1 MAIAKKY
8 KKYAEDVL
16 SGKIVAG
23 QYIKL
28 ACKRY
33 LSFFERDDMYF
44 DTKAV
49 DKVVNFI
56 SKLKHFTGSHNNKPF
71 ILSDWQ
77 YWIICSIFGFK
88 WKDKKTRVT
97 RTAFIQV
104 GRKNGK
110 SSLLAAISLYCLIAD
125 NEPNAQVIFAANSA
139 KQAQLCF
146 KMASTFLSGLDPKGK
161 LFKRYRDKIKFDF
174 TKSEIIVTAA
184 DATKLDGLN
193 ASFFCVDELEE
204 APNAD
209 LWNVLE
215 TSQGMRSQPLAIA
228 ICTAG
233 FDLSSFCYNMRLSN
247 IEILQGK
254 AVDDSQFSAIYEL
267 DEGDDVE
274 DEGVWKKPNPNLDVT
289 IKSDYLR
296 QQLNKAKNNPA
307 LQTSV
312 YTKLFNVWV
321 SSSES
326 WIPMD
331 YIFKAQKK
339 WEYKDFEDSYAYVGV
354 DLGATSDLTAIS
366 VLINQEDKFYLRNY
380 YFVPEE
386 TLKSN
391 PNREKYKLWKKQ
403 GFLNV
408 TLGNVTDYDE
418 VSKKIQIINEE
429 IPITQISYDA
439 WNSSAWA
446 IQITNLGY
454 NLVPYSQSIGSM
466 NRPSK
471 ELQRLIMS
479 GKIVLYPNPIDVFC
493 FENSKPKYDLNDNL
507 KITKESWNQKID
519 GVVAMITSLGGFL
532 NVNGFNNTDVFG
544 FNFSEN

>member
-16 SGKIVAG
+16 SEKIVAG
-23 QYIKL
+23 EYIKL

-33 LSFFERDDMYF
+33 LSFFDREDMFF

-49 DKVVNFI
+49 DKATNFI
-56 SKLKHFTGSHNNKPF
+56 QKLRHFTGSHNGKNF

-88 WKDKKTRVT
+88 WKEKKTRVT

-125 NEPNAQVIFAANSA
+125 GEANAQVIFAANSA

-146 KMASTFLSGLDPKGK
+146 SMASTFLSGLDPKGK

-184 DATKLDGLN
+184 DASKLDGLN
-193 ASFFCVDELEE
+193 ASMFCQDELEE

-215 TSQGMRSQPLAIA
+215 TSQGMREQPLAIA

-247 IEILQGK
+247 IEILNGK
-254 AVDDSQFSAIYEL
+254 AVDDTMFSAIYEL
-267 DEGDDVE
+267 DEGDNVE
-274 DEGVWKKPNPNLDVT
+274 DKNVWAKANPNLDIT

-312 YTKLFNVWV
+312 YTKLFNMWL

-331 YIFKAQKK
+331 YIFKSQKK
-339 WEYKDFEDSYAYVGV
+339 WEYKDFEDSYAYFGV

-366 VLINQEDKFYLRNY
+366 LLINQEDKFYIRNY

-386 TLKSN
+386 TLKTN
-391 PNREKYKLWKKQ
+391 PNREKYKLWKKL

-408 TLGNVTDYDE
+408 TSGNVTDYE
-418 VSKKIQIINEE
+418 RITTKIQE
-429 IPITQISYDA
+429 ITEQIQITQVSYDQ
-439 WNSSAWA
+439 WNATQWA
-446 IQITNLGY
+446 ISMTNLGY
-454 NLVPYSQSIGSM
+454 NLQPFSQSIGSM
-466 NRPSK
+466 NRPTK
-471 ELQRLIMS
+471 ELERLIMS

-493 FENSKPKYDLNDNL
+493 FQNCVPKYDLNDNL

-519 GVVAMITSLGGFL
+519 GVVAMINALGGFL
-532 NVNGFNNTDVFG
+532 ATNNFNNDVFG
-544 FNFSEN
+544 FSFGEN

>member
-16 SGKIVAG
+16 SEKIVAG
-23 QYIKL
+23 EYIKL

-33 LSFFERDDMYF
+33 LSFFDREDMFF

-49 DKVVNFI
+49 DKATNFI
-56 SKLKHFTGSHNNKPF
+56 QKLRHFTGSHNGKNF

-88 WKDKKTRVT
+88 WKEKKTRVT

-125 NEPNAQVIFAANSA
+125 GEANAQVIFAANSA

-146 KMASTFLSGLDPKGK
+146 SMASTFLSGLDPKGK

-193 ASFFCVDELEE
+193 ASMFCQDELEE

-215 TSQGMRSQPLAIA
+215 TSQGMRAQPLAIA
-228 ICTAG
+228 ILTAG
-233 FDLSSFCYNMRLSN
+233 FNLSSFSYQMRLSN

-254 AVDDSQFSAIYEL
+254 AVDDTMFSAIYEL
-267 DEGDDVE
+267 DEGDNVE
-274 DEGVWKKPNPNLDVT
+274 DKEVWRKANPNLDIT
-289 IKSDYLR
+289 IKSEYLKN
-296 QQLNKAKNNPA
+296 QLLKAKNNPA
-307 LQTSV
+307 LETSV
-312 YTKLFNVWV
+312 LTKLFNKWL

-339 WEYKDFEDSYAYVGV
+339 WEYKDFEDSYAFLGL
-354 DLGATSDLTAIS
+354 DLGSTSDLTAIS
-366 VLINQEDKFYLRNY
+366 ILINKEEKFYFRNY

-386 TLKSN
+386 CLRTN
-391 PNREKYKLWKKQ
+391 PNKDKYRLWKKQ
-403 GFLNV
+403 GFLDV
-408 TLGNVTDYDE
+408 TPGNVTDYNYI
-418 VSKKIQIINEE
+418 VSKIQEINEQ
-429 IPITQISYDA
+429 IPITQISYDS
-439 WNSSAWA
+439 WNATQFA
-446 IQITNLGY
+446 IEATNLGF
-454 NLVPYSQSIGSM
+454 NMIPYSQSIGSM
-466 NRPSK
+466 NRPTK
-471 ELQRLIMS
+471 EIQRLILS
-479 GKIVLYPNPIDVFC
+479 GKIEIYKNDVDIFC
-493 FENSKPKYDLNDNL
+493 FQNVRIKRDVNDNER
-507 KITKESWNQKID
+507 ISKESWNLKVD
-519 GVVAMITSLGGFL
+519 GCVSMTMALGGYL
-532 NVNGFNNTDVFG
+532 NNTGFSNEIYG
-544 FNFSEN
+544 FNFNDN

>member
-16 SGKIVAG
+16 SEKIVAG

-33 LSFFERDDMYF
+33 LSFFERDDMFF

-88 WKDKKTRVT
+88 WREKKTRVT

-125 NEPNAQVIFAANSA
+125 GEANAQVIFAANSA

-146 KMASTFLSGLDPKGK
+146 NMASTFLSGLDPKGK
-161 LFKRYRDKIKFDF
+161 LFKRYRDKIKFSF

-184 DATKLDGLN
+184 DASKLDGLN
-193 ASFFCVDELEE
+193 ASMFCQDELEE

-215 TSQGMRSQPLAIA
+215 TSMGSREQPIAIA

-247 IEILQGK
+247 IEVLNGK
-254 AVDDSQFSAIYEL
+254 ASDDTMFSAIYEL

-274 DEGVWKKPNPNLDVT
+274 DEKVWKKANPNLDIT
-289 IKSDYLR
+289 IKKDYLK
-296 QQLNKAKNNPA
+296 QQLQKAKNNPA

-312 YTKLFNVWV
+312 YTKLFNMWL

-326 WIPMD
+326 WIPME
-331 YIFKAQKK
+331 YIFKSQKD
-339 WEYKDFEDSYAYVGV
+339 WNYADFEDCYAYVGI

-366 VLINQEDKFYLRNY
+366 LLINQEDKFYIRNY

-386 TLKSN
+386 TLRTN
-391 PNREKYKLWKKQ
+391 PNKGKYRLWKQQ

-408 TLGNVTDYDE
+408 TPGNVTDYDYIAE
-418 VSKKIQIINEE
+418 AIRKINEE
-429 IPITQISYDA
+429 IPIVQISYDS
-439 WNSSAWA
+439 WNATQFC
-446 IQITNLGY
+446 IQMTNLGF
-454 NLVPYSQSIGSM
+454 NMIPYSQAIGSIS
-466 NRPSK
+466 RPTK
-471 ELQRLIMS
+471 ELQRLILS
-479 GKIVLYPNPIDVFC
+479 GKIELYKNDVDIFC
-493 FENSKPKYDLNDNL
+493 FENVRIKRDVNGNERIS
-507 KITKESWNQKID
+507 KESWDMKVD
-519 GVVAMITSLGGFL
+519 GCVAMTMALGGFL
-532 NVNGFNNTDVFG
+532 NSNNGFSNEIYG

>member
-33 LSFFERDDMYF
+33 LSFFEREDMFF

-56 SKLKHFTGSHNNKPF
+56 SKLKHFTGSHASKPF

-77 YWIICSIFGFK
+77 FHIICSIFGFK

-125 NEPNAQVIFAANSA
+125 GEANAQVVFAANSS
-139 KQAQLCF
+139 KQAALCF
-146 KMASTFLSGLDPKGK
+146 NMASTFLSGLDPKGK
-161 LFKRYRDKIKFDF
+161 LFKRYRDKIKFDY

-193 ASFFCVDELEE
+193 CSMFCQDELEE
-204 APNAD
+204 APNGK
-209 LWNVLE
+209 LWNVLS
-215 TSQGMRSQPLAIA
+215 TSQGMREQPLAIA

-233 FDLSSFCYNMRLSN
+233 FDLSSFCYQMRRSN
-247 IEILQGK
+247 IEILTGK
-254 AVDDSQFSAIYEL
+254 ASDDTMFSAIYEL
-267 DEGDDVE
+267 DDGDDVE
-274 DEGVWKKPNPNLDVT
+274 DEKVWKKANPNLDIA

-296 QQLNKAKNNPA
+296 QQLQQAKNNPV
-307 LQTSV
+307 LQTDV
-312 YTKLFNVWV
+312 YTKLFNMWL

-326 WIPMD
+326 WIPME
-331 YIFKAQKK
+331 YIFKAQKN

-366 VLINQEDKFYLRNY
+366 LLINQEEKFYFRNY
-380 YFVPEE
+380 YFLPSDCL
-386 TLKSN
+386 TSS
-391 PNREKYKLWKKQ
+391 PNREKYKLWKKL

-408 TLGNVTDYDE
+408 TNGNVTDYDE

-446 IQITNLGY
+446 IQMTNLGY

-479 GKIVLYPNPIDVFC
+479 EKIVLYPNPIDVFC
-493 FENSKPKYDLNDNL
+493 FENCKPKYDLNDNL
-507 KITKESWNQKID
+507 KVTKESWNQKID
-519 GVVAMITSLGGFL
+519 GVVAMITSLGGYL
-532 NVNGFNNTDVFG
+532 NNTGFSNEIYG
-544 FNFSEN
+544 FNFGE

>member
-16 SGKIVAG
+16 SEKIVAG

-33 LSFFERDDMYF
+33 LSFFERDDMFF

-139 KQAQLCF
+139 KQASLCF
-146 KMASTFLSGLDPKGK
+146 SMASTFLSGLDPKGK
-161 LFKRYRDKIKFDF
+161 LFKRYRDKIKFEF

-184 DATKLDGLN
+184 DASKLDGLN
-193 ASFFCVDELEE
+193 ASFSCVDELEE
-204 APNAD
+204 APNGD

-215 TSQGMRSQPLAIA
+215 TSCGMREQPISIA

-233 FDLSSFCYNMRLSN
+233 FDLTSFCYNMRLSN
-247 IEILQGK
+247 IEILERK
-254 AVDDSQFSAIYEL
+254 TVDDSQFAAIYEL
-267 DEGDDVE
+267 DEGDNVE
-274 DEGVWKKPNPNLDVT
+274 DEKVWKKPNPNLDVT

-307 LQTSV
+307 LETSV
-312 YTKLFNVWV
+312 LTKLFNKWL

-339 WEYKDFEDSYAYVGV
+339 WNYKDFEDCFAFVGI

-366 VLINQEDKFYLRNY
+366 VLINQEEKFYFKNY
-380 YFVPEE
+380 YFLPSDCL
-386 TLKSN
+386 TSS
-391 PNREKYKLWKKQ
+391 PNREKYKLWVKQ

-408 TLGNVTDYDE
+408 TPGNVTDYDYIT
-418 VSKKIQIINEE
+418 SKIQEINEE
-429 IPITQISYDA
+429 IPIVQISYDS
-439 WNSSAWA
+439 WNATQFS
-446 IQITNLGY
+446 IILTNLGF
-454 NLVPYSQSIGSM
+454 NMIPYSQSIGSM
-466 NRPSK
+466 NRPTK
-471 ELQRLIMS
+471 EIQRLILS
-479 GKIVLYPNPIDVFC
+479 GKIELYKNDVDIFC
-493 FENSKPKYDLNDNL
+493 FQNVRIKRDVNGNERIS
-507 KITKESWNQKID
+507 KESWDLKVD
-519 GVVAMITSLGGFL
+519 GCVSMAMALGGYL
-532 NVNGFNNTDVFG
+532 NTNGFSNEIYG
-544 FNFSEN
+544 FNFNEQ

>member
-33 LSFFERDDMYF
+33 LSFFEREDMYF
-44 DTKAV
+44 DAKAV

-88 WKDKKTRVT
+88 WKEKKTRVT
-97 RTAFIQV
+97 RTAFIEV

-125 NEPNAQVIFAANSA
+125 GEANAQVIFAANSA

-146 KMASTFLSGLDPKGK
+146 SMASTFLSGLDPKGK
-161 LFKRYRDKIKFDF
+161 LFKRYRDKIKFEF

-184 DATKLDGLN
+184 DSSKLDGLN
-193 ASFFCVDELEE
+193 ASTFVEDELEE

-215 TSQGMRSQPLAIA
+215 TSQGMRSQPIAIA

-233 FDLSSFCYNMRLSN
+233 FDLSSFCYQMRLSN
-247 IEILQGK
+247 ISILNEK
-254 AVDDSQFSAIYEL
+254 AVDDTMFSAIYEL
-267 DEGDDVE
+267 DEGDNVE
-274 DEGVWKKPNPNLDVT
+274 DEGVWKKANPNLDVT

-296 QQLNKAKNNPA
+296 QQLQKAKNNPA
-307 LQTSV
+307 LHTSV
-312 YTKLFNVWV
+312 VTKLFNVWV

-331 YIFKAQKK
+331 YIFKSQKK
-339 WEYKDFEDSYAYVGV
+339 WEYKDFEDSYAYVGL

-366 VLINQEDKFYLRNY
+366 LLINQEDKFYFRNY

-386 TLKSN
+386 CLRTN
-391 PNREKYKLWKKQ
+391 PNKDKYRLWKKQ

-408 TLGNVTDYDE
+408 TPGNVTDYDYIAE
-418 VSKKIQIINEE
+418 VIRKINEQ
-429 IPITQISYDA
+429 IPIVQISYDS
-439 WNSSAWA
+439 WNATQFC
-446 IQITNLGY
+446 IQMTNLGF
-454 NLVPYSQSIGSM
+454 NMIPFSQSIGSIS
-466 NRPSK
+466 RPTK
-471 ELQRLIMS
+471 ELQRLILS
-479 GKIVLYPNPIDVFC
+479 GKIELYKNDVDIFC
-493 FENSKPKYDLNDNL
+493 FQNVRIKRDVNGNERIS
-507 KITKESWNQKID
+507 KESWDLKVD
-519 GVVAMITSLGGFL
+519 GCVSMTMALGGYL
-532 NVNGFNNTDVFG
+532 TSTNGFSNEIYG
-544 FNFSEN
+544 FNFNEQ

>member
-33 LSFFERDDMYF
+33 LSFFERDDMFF

-88 WKDKKTRVT
+88 LRDKKTRVT

-125 NEPNAQVIFAANSA
+125 NEPNAQVVFCANSA
-139 KQAQLCF
+139 RQASLCF

-161 LFKRYRDKIKFDF
+161 LFRRYRDRINFDY

-184 DATKLDGLN
+184 DASKLDGLN
-193 ASFFCVDELEE
+193 ASFFCEDELEE
-204 APNAD
+204 APNGD

-215 TSQGMRSQPLAIA
+215 TSQGMRSQPISIA

-233 FDLSSFCYNMRLSN
+233 FQLTSFCYQMRLSN
-247 IEILQGK
+247 IEILNK
-254 AVDDSQFSAIYEL
+254 KTVDDTMFSAIYEL

-274 DEGVWKKPNPNLDVT
+274 DEKVWKKANPNLDVT
-289 IKSDYLR
+289 IKSEYLR
-296 QQLNKAKNNPA
+296 QQLQKAKNNPA
-307 LQTSV
+307 LETSV
-312 YTKLFNVWV
+312 LTKLFNKWL

-326 WIPMD
+326 WISMD

-339 WEYKDFEDSYAYVGV
+339 WEYKDFEDSYAYLGV

-366 VLINQEDKFYLRNY
+366 VLINQDEKFYIRNY

-386 TLKSN
+386 CLTSS
-391 PNREKYKLWKKQ
+391 PNREKYKLWVKQ

-408 TLGNVTDYDE
+408 TPGNVTDYE
-418 VSKKIQIINEE
+418 RITTKIQEINE
-429 IPITQISYDA
+429 QIQIAQVSYDQ
-439 WNSSAWA
+439 WNATQWA
-446 IQITNLGY
+446 ISMTNLGY
-454 NLVPYSQSIGSM
+454 NLQPFSQSIGSM

-479 GKIVLYPNPIDVFC
+479 GKIVLFPNPIDVFC
-493 FENSKPKYDLNDNL
+493 FENAVPKYDLNDNL
-507 KITKESWNQKID
+507 KITKESWGQKID
-519 GVVAMITSLGGFL
+519 GVVAMINALGGFL
-532 NVNGFNNTDVFG
+532 ATNNFNTDVFG
-544 FNFSEN
+544 FSFGEN

>member
-16 SGKIVAG
+16 SEKIVAG
-23 QYIKL
+23 EYIKL

-33 LSFFERDDMYF
+33 LSFFDREDMFF

-49 DKVVNFI
+49 DKATNFI
-56 SKLKHFTGSHNNKPF
+56 QKLRHFTGSHNGKNF

-88 WKDKKTRVT
+88 WKEKKTRVT

-125 NEPNAQVIFAANSA
+125 GEANAQVIFAANSA

-146 KMASTFLSGLDPKGK
+146 SMASTFLSGLDPKGK

-193 ASFFCVDELEE
+193 ASMFCQDELEE

-215 TSQGMRSQPLAIA
+215 TSQGMREQPLAIA

-247 IEILQGK
+247 IEILNGK
-254 AVDDSQFSAIYEL
+254 AVDDTMFSAIYEL
-267 DEGDDVE
+267 DEGDNVE
-274 DEGVWKKPNPNLDVT
+274 DKNVWAKANPNLDIT

-312 YTKLFNVWV
+312 YTKLFNMWL

-331 YIFKAQKK
+331 YIFKSQKK
-339 WEYKDFEDSYAYVGV
+339 WEYKDFEDSYAYFGV

-366 VLINQEDKFYLRNY
+366 LLINQEDKFYIRNY

-386 TLKSN
+386 TLKTN
-391 PNREKYKLWKKQ
+391 PNREKYKLWKKL

-408 TLGNVTDYDE
+408 TSGNVTDYE
-418 VSKKIQIINEE
+418 RITTKIQE
-429 IPITQISYDA
+429 ITEQIQITQVSYDQ
-439 WNSSAWA
+439 WNATQWA
-446 IQITNLGY
+446 ISMTNLGY
-454 NLVPYSQSIGSM
+454 NLQPFSQSIGSM
-466 NRPSK
+466 NRPTK
-471 ELQRLIMS
+471 ELERLIMS

-493 FENSKPKYDLNDNL
+493 FQNCVPKYDLNDNL

-519 GVVAMITSLGGFL
+519 GVVAMINALGGFL
-532 NVNGFNNTDVFG
+532 ATNNFNNDVFG
-544 FNFSEN
+544 FSFGEN

>member
-33 LSFFERDDMYF
+33 LSFFERDDMFF

-49 DKVVNFI
+49 DKAVNFI
-56 SKLKHFTGSHNNKPF
+56 GKLKHFTGAHASKPF
-71 ILSDWQ
+71 VLSGWEF
-77 YWIICSIFGFK
+77 WAICAIFGFK
-88 WKDKKTRVT
+88 RKDNKTRVT
-97 RTAFIQV
+97 RRAFIQV
-104 GRKNGK
+104 ARKNGK

-125 NEPNAQVIFAANSA
+125 GEANAQVVFAANSA
-139 KQAQLCF
+139 KQAALCF
-146 KMASTFLSGLDPKGK
+146 NMASTFLSGLDPKGK
-161 LFKRYRDKIKFDF
+161 LFKRYRDKIKFDY

-193 ASFFCVDELEE
+193 VSMFCQDELEE
-204 APNAD
+204 APNAN

-215 TSQGMRSQPLAIA
+215 TSQGMREQPLAIA

-233 FDLSSFCYNMRLSN
+233 FDLSSFCYQMRQSN
-247 IEILQGK
+247 IEILTGK
-254 AVDDSQFSAIYEL
+254 SVDDSTFVAIYEL

-274 DEGVWKKPNPNLDVT
+274 DEQVWVKANPNLDIT

-296 QQLNKAKNNPA
+296 QQLQQAKNNPA
-307 LQTSV
+307 LHTSV
-312 YTKLFNVWV
+312 VTKLFNVWL

-326 WIPMD
+326 WIDMN
-331 YIFKAQKK
+331 YILNSQKK
-339 WEYKDFEDSYAYVGV
+339 WEYTDFQDSYAYLGV
-354 DLGATSDLTAIS
+354 DLGATSDLTAVS
-366 VLINQEDKFYLRNY
+366 VLVNQEDKFYIRNY
-380 YFVPEE
+380 YFLPSDCL
-386 TLKSN
+386 TSS
-391 PNREKYKLWKKQ
+391 PNREKYKLWKKL

-408 TLGNVTDYDE
+408 TNGNVTDYDE
-418 VSKKIQIINEE
+418 VSKKIQIINEQ

-439 WNSSAWA
+439 WNSSSWA
-446 IQITNLGY
+446 IQMTNLGY

-493 FENSKPKYDLNDNL
+493 FQNCVPKYDLNDNL

-519 GVVAMITSLGGFL
+519 GVVAMVTSLGGFL

>member
-16 SGKIVAG
+16 SEKIVAG

-33 LSFFERDDMYF
+33 LSFFERDDIFF

-49 DKVVNFI
+49 DKATNFI
-56 SKLKHFTGSHNNKPF
+56 GKLKHFTGSHNNKPF

-88 WKDKKTRVT
+88 WKEKKTRVT

-139 KQAQLCF
+139 KQASLCF
-146 KMASTFLSGLDPKGK
+146 SMASTFLSGLDPKGK
-161 LFKRYRDKIKFDF
+161 LFKRYRDKIKFDY

-184 DATKLDGLN
+184 DYRKLDGLN
-193 ASFFCVDELEE
+193 ASFFCQDELEE

-215 TSQGMRSQPLAIA
+215 TSQGMREQPLAIA

-247 IEILQGK
+247 IEILERK
-254 AVDDSQFSAIYEL
+254 TVDDTMFSAIYEL

-274 DEGVWKKPNPNLDVT
+274 DEKVWKKANPNLDIT
-289 IKSDYLR
+289 IKSEYLR
-296 QQLNKAKNNPA
+296 QQLQKAKNNPA
-307 LQTSV
+307 LETSV
-312 YTKLFNVWV
+312 LTKLFNKWL

-354 DLGATSDLTAIS
+354 DLGATSDLTCVSAM
-366 VLINQEDKFYLRNY
+366 INQEDKFYFRNY
-380 YFVPEE
+380 YFLPEE
-386 TLKSN
+386 CLRTN
-391 PNREKYKLWKKQ
+391 PNREKYKLWKKL
-403 GFLNV
+403 GFLTV
-408 TLGNVTDYDE
+408 TNGNVTDYDS
-418 VSKKIQIINEE
+418 VVTKIQEINEE

-439 WNSSAWA
+439 WNSTQFA
-446 IQITNLGY
+446 IEATNLGY
-454 NLVPYSQSIGSM
+454 NMIPYSQSIGSM
-466 NRPSK
+466 NRPTK

-507 KITKESWNQKID
+507 KITKESWNMKID
-519 GVVAMITSLGGFL
+519 GVVSAITALGGYL
-532 NVNGFNNTDVFG
+532 NNTGFSNEIYG
-544 FNFSEN
+544 FNFNEQ

>member
-33 LSFFERDDMYF
+33 LSFFEREDMYF

-49 DKVVNFI
+49 DKATNFI
-56 SKLKHFTGSHNNKPF
+56 QKLRHFTGSHNNKPF

-88 WKDKKTRVT
+88 WKEKKTRVT

-104 GRKNGK
+104 ARKNGK

-125 NEPNAQVIFAANSA
+125 GEANAQVIFAANSA

-146 KMASTFLSGLDPKGK
+146 SMASTFLSGLDPKGK

-215 TSQGMRSQPLAIA
+215 TSCGMREQPISIA

-233 FDLSSFCYNMRLSN
+233 FDLSSFCYQMRQSN
-247 IEILQGK
+247 IEILTGK
-254 AVDDSQFSAIYEL
+254 AVDDTMFCAIYEL
-267 DEGDDVE
+267 DEGDNVE
-274 DEGVWKKPNPNLDVT
+274 DENVWAKANPNLDVT
-289 IKSDYLR
+289 IKSEYLR

-312 YTKLFNVWV
+312 YTKLFNMWL

-331 YIFKAQKK
+331 YIFKSQKK
-339 WEYKDFEDSYAYVGV
+339 WEYKDFDDNFAYMGV
-354 DLGATSDLTAIS
+354 DLGATSDLTCVS
-366 VLINQEDKFYLRNY
+366 TMINQDEKFYFRNY

-386 TLKSN
+386 CLRTN
-391 PNREKYKLWKKQ
+391 PNREKYKLWKKL

-418 VSKKIQIINEE
+418 VSKKIQEINEQTQ
-429 IPITQISYDA
+429 IMQISYDA
-439 WNSSAWA
+439 WNSSSWA
-446 IQITNLGY
+446 IQMTNLGY

-479 GKIVLYPNPIDVFC
+479 GKIVLYPNPIDTFC
-493 FENSKPKYDLNDNL
+493 FQNCVPKYDLNDNL
-507 KITKESWNQKID
+507 KVTKESWNQKID
-519 GVVAMITSLGGFL
+519 GVVAMITSLGGYL
-532 NVNGFNNTDVFG
+532 NANNFNTDVFG
-544 FNFSEN
+544 FSFGEN

>member
-16 SGKIVAG
+16 IGKIVAG

-33 LSFFERDDMYF
+33 LSFFQRDDMFF

-88 WKDKKTRVT
+88 WREKKTRVT

-139 KQAQLCF
+139 KQAALCF
-146 KMASTFLSGLDPKGK
+146 NMASTFLSGLDPKGK
-161 LFKRYRDKIKFDF
+161 LFKRYRDKIKFDY

-193 ASFFCVDELEE
+193 SSMFCEDELEE

-215 TSQGMRSQPLAIA
+215 TSQGMREQPLAIA

-247 IEILQGK
+247 IEVLNGK
-254 AVDDSQFSAIYEL
+254 ASDDTMFSAIYEL
-267 DEGDDVE
+267 DEGDNVE
-274 DEGVWKKPNPNLDVT
+274 DEEVWKKANPNLDIT
-289 IKSDYLR
+289 IKKDYLK
-296 QQLNKAKNNPA
+296 QQLQKAKNNPA

-312 YTKLFNVWV
+312 YTKLFNMWL

-331 YIFKAQKK
+331 YIFKSQKK

-366 VLINQEDKFYLRNY
+366 VLINQEDKFYFRNY

-408 TLGNVTDYDE
+408 TNGNVTDYE
-418 VSKKIQIINEE
+418 RITTKIQE
-429 IPITQISYDA
+429 ITEQIQITQVSYDQ
-439 WNSSAWA
+439 WNATQWA
-446 IQITNLGY
+446 ISMTNLGY
-454 NLVPYSQSIGSM
+454 NLQPFSQSIGSM
-466 NRPSK
+466 NRPTK
-471 ELQRLIMS
+471 ELERLIMS

-493 FENSKPKYDLNDNL
+493 FQNCVPKYDLNDNL

-519 GVVAMITSLGGFL
+519 GVVAMINALGGFL
-532 NVNGFNNTDVFG
+532 ATNNFNNDVFG
-544 FNFSEN
+544 FSFGEN

>member
-49 DKVVNFI
+49 DKAVKFI
-56 SKLKHFTGSHNNKPF
+56 GRLKHFTGSHNNQPF

-77 YWIICSIFGFK
+77 FWIICSLLAFK
-88 WKDKKTRVT
+88 WKDSKTRVT
-97 RTAFIQV
+97 RTAFIEV

-125 NEPNAQVIFAANSA
+125 SEANAQVIFSANSA
-139 KQAQLCF
+139 KQAALCF
-146 KMASTFLSGLDPKGK
+146 NMASTFLSGLDPKGI
-161 LFKRYRDKIKFDF
+161 LFKRYRDKIKFDY

-184 DATKLDGLN
+184 DASKLDGLN
-193 ASFFCVDELEE
+193 SSMFCQDELEE

-215 TSQGMRSQPLAIA
+215 TSMGMRTQPLAIA

-233 FDLSSFCYNMRLSN
+233 FDLSSFCYQMRQSN
-247 IEILQGK
+247 IEILEGK
-254 AVDDSQFSAIYEL
+254 TVDDTMFCAIYEL

-274 DEGVWKKPNPNLDVT
+274 DENVWKKANPNLDVT
-289 IKSDYLR
+289 VKSEYLR

-312 YTKLFNVWV
+312 YTKLFNMWL

-331 YIFKAQKK
+331 YIFKSQKN
-339 WEYKDFEDSYAYVGV
+339 WEYKDFEDSYAYIGV
-354 DLGATSDLTAIS
+354 DLGATSDLTVIS
-366 VLINQEDKFYLRNY
+366 VLINQEDKFYIRNY

-386 TLKSN
+386 TLKTN
-391 PNREKYKLWKKQ
+391 PNREKYKLWVKQ
-403 GFLNV
+403 GFLY
-408 TLGNVTDYDE
+408 TTPGNVTDYDYITE
-418 VSKKIQIINEE
+418 VIRKINEQ
-429 IPITQISYDA
+429 IPIVQISYDS
-439 WNSSAWA
+439 WNATQFC
-446 IQITNLGY
+446 IQMTNLGF
-454 NLVPYSQSIGSM
+454 NMIPFSQSIGSIS
-466 NRPSK
+466 RPTK
-471 ELQRLIMS
+471 ELQRLILS
-479 GKIVLYPNPIDVFC
+479 GKIELYKNDVDIFC
-493 FENSKPKYDLNDNL
+493 FQNVRIKRDVNGNERIS
-507 KITKESWNQKID
+507 KESWDLKVD
-519 GVVAMITSLGGFL
+519 GCVAMTMALGGYL
-532 NVNGFNNTDVFG
+532 TSTNGFSNEIYG
-544 FNFSEN
+544 FNFGE